1 MSLTFLIPG
10 TSETHTEGFPYEIFR
25 HRETKYFQRKIVIL
39 LCIKFSIP
47 QIFWNFEAMPAKFF
61 GTVRPSLFDGKT
73 WYPLLCIK
81 IFDTPNFLKHWRDA
95 HEMFW
100 HCETKNFRLKIVT
113 LPPPSPPL
121 LSIFFSKPDFFWY
134 TDQKGSP
141 TKFFSTVRQRF
152 FDGKSWYSLLPFPP
166 PRPLI
171 HKFFR
176 YQKVS
181 ETKKGSPTKYFR
193 YCKTTIFFIENRAIP
208 LLGIK
213 FFDTQ
218 NFLRHR
224 RFPRRNFS
232 ELWDE
237 DFSTENRDTLLHKV
251 HKSVVELMFVRTFWK
266 LISKQ

>member
-61 GTVRPSLFDGKT
+61 GTVRPSLIDGKT

-81 IFDTPNFLKHWRDA
+81 FFDTPNFLKHWRDA

-100 HCETKNFRLKIVT
+100 HCETKNFRLKIVI
-113 LPPPSPPL
+113 LPPP
-121 LSIFFSKPDFFWY
+121 
-134 TDQKGSP
+134 
-141 TKFFSTVRQRF
+141 
-152 FDGKSWYSLLPFPP
+152 LP
-166 PRPLI
+166 PLI

-176 YQKVS
+176 YQKFS
-181 ETKKGSPTKYFR
+181 RTKKGSPTKYFR
-193 YCKTTIFFIENRAIP
+193 YCETTTFFIENRAIP

-232 ELWDE
+232 NCETKIFQRKIVIPFCIKYINQWWNWCL
-237 DFSTENRDTLLHKV
+237 
-251 HKSVVELMFVRTFWK
+251 
-266 LISKQ
+266 

>member
-10 TSETHTEGFPYEIFR
+10 TSETHTEGFPYEVFR

-47 QIFWNFEAMPAKFF
+47 QIFWNFEAMPAIFF

-81 IFDTPNFLKHWRDA
+81 FFDTPNFLKHWRDA

-100 HCETKNFRLKIVT
+100 HCETKNFRLKIVI
-113 LPPPSPPL
+113 LPPPSPPPL
-121 LSIFFSKPDFFWY
+121 IHIFFD
-134 TDQKGSP
+134 T
-141 TKFFSTVRQRF
+141 RF
-152 FDGKSWYSLLPFPP
+152 FLIHRSERFPYEIFRHCETDIFWRKIVILPP
-166 PRPLI
+166 PLPPLI

-176 YQKVS
+176 YQKFS

-193 YCKTTIFFIENRAIP
+193 YCETTIFFIENRAIP

-237 DFSTENRDTLLHKV
+237 NFSTENRDTLLHKV